1 MLKQF
6 RNITGTKV
14 VKGVTEEAII
24 ASPTLGDLKITP
36 LAAEKLGVRE
46 GDFVVLLVDDEDN
59 SVYIGKGIK
68 GKELVDENGVAVK
81 DARGRGV
88 YDEANPGYGAVAR
101 RSTANSPLLKITGA
115 TAWNMVGGS
124 VDHNTYCSLGEGEEG
139 EVPMENGETFK
150 GTFYKLTQYKQKEKS
165 KKSPKADGVDT
176 DEEEDESDIL
186 ENLGEGTSEFVEE
199 EV

>member
-1 MLKQF
+1 MLKL

-36 LAAEKLGVRE
+36 LAADKLGIKE
-46 GDFVVLLVDDEDN
+46 GDFVVLLTDDETN
-59 SVYIGKGIK
+59 EVYIGKGIK
-68 GKELVDENGVAVK
+68 GTELLDENGVAVK

-124 VDHNTYCSLGEGEEG
+124 VDHNTFCSLGEAQEG
-139 EVPMENGETFK
+139 EVPTDNGEVFR
-150 GTFYKLTQYKQKEKS
+150 GVFFKLTQYKQKAKS
-165 KKSPKADGVDT
+165 KKGPKAEGVEG
-176 DEEEDESDIL
+176 DEDEDESDIL
-186 ENLGEGTSEFVEE
+186 GGLEAEGEGFVEE